1 MDNERGSL
9 QLRGSVSDMKGW
21 VTGVSPVYLMF
32 CVMYGML
39 MTQEMA
45 QDGSR
50 GKSPPTLSKSHA
62 IVSSAVYIYSI
73 YAEISST

>member
-45 QDGSR
+45 QDGSC
-50 GKSPPTLSKSHA
+50 GKSTPS
-62 IVSSAVYIYSI
+62 
-73 YAEISST
+73 